1 MLTFNVPRFPPGL
14 CAFLYGLQLIVGESA
29 AGMYL
34 PPEPPSDLE
43 DAPLPA
49 DHRESPTVPNA
60 PGMPT
65 EGSFEEA
72 LGPTEL
78 FYQSVP
84 NEGDVQLVDA
94 VNRAIYLS
102 IYQGTEQERLER
114 WESMWQRYEAKES
127 GVSHSDSL
135 PPSHMCSAP
144 TDFPSPGE
152 AVGSFKESVL
162 DQEELLY
169 LSDFSMPP
177 FIYLSHSPPRGQI
190 RVEDVRFSPG
200 RGVES
205 HGVLRDL
212 VEEIIAPMLTKK
224 YNVSGLAANWSFRYP
239 SCDFRTAADS
249 LYSNRGSMYV
259 GLATPTPYM
268 SKYFKASCPVMMYG
282 MMSLIS
288 GYLRGPR
295 EGGVA
300 SWNKPD
306 ITIGTVAFLPYGK
319 LVADHLP
326 KVRPR
331 KRRA

>member
-1 MLTFNVPRFPPGL
+1 MEVLMGHVDLSSIYCVKSDATCERS
-14 CAFLYGLQLIVGESA
+14 LIVGESA
-29 AGMYL
+29 A
-34 PPEPPSDLE
+34 
-43 DAPLPA
+43 
-49 DHRESPTVPNA
+49 
-60 PGMPT
+60 
-65 EGSFEEA
+65 
-72 LGPTEL
+72 
-78 FYQSVP
+78 
-84 NEGDVQLVDA
+84 
-94 VNRAIYLS
+94 
-102 IYQGTEQERLER
+102 
-114 WESMWQRYEAKES
+114 
-127 GVSHSDSL
+127 
-135 PPSHMCSAP
+135 
-144 TDFPSPGE
+144 
-152 AVGSFKESVL
+152 
-162 DQEELLY
+162 
-169 LSDFSMPP
+169 
-177 FIYLSHSPPRGQI
+177 
-190 RVEDVRFSPG
+190 G

-326 KVRPR
+326 KARLRVYTTTAYLMAAVYSRDVHGFLLPSDAAR
-331 KRRA
+331 GLLASGEFCADLEGGCKIIGNIVPIPMLTFTRVMLKF